1 MRRLL
6 TVLAGVLVCGLVAT
20 SGAFADHGDAR
31 AACADLNLSPQDF
44 GYFNDVVTANV
55 VTQAP
60 SCTSVTYTLVVIV
73 DPGDANSQVV
83 TKSVSGTGVQP
94 FTISTAPF
102 TDEDPGQEVST
113 ICAYVVVS
121 RGGRD
126 GTRNVLD
133 RYPNDPNCVA
143 VAEGG
148 TGGGAGHA

>member
-1 MRRLL
+1 MRRL
-6 TVLAGVLVCGLVAT
+6 VLVMLMTLAALAT
-20 SGAFADHGDAR
+20 SGVALADHGDAR
-31 AACADLNLSPQDF
+31 AACADFNLSPQDF

-60 SCTSVTYTLVVIV
+60 SCPSVTYTLVVIV

-83 TKSVSGTGVQP
+83 TKTVAGTGVVP
-94 FTISTAPF
+94 FTISTDPF
-102 TDEDPGQEVST
+102 TDVDETEVST
-113 ICAYVVVS
+113 ICAYVLVS

-148 TGGGAGHA
+148 TGGGAGHAG